1 MGRLFGDQKQR
12 LRLSKT
18 QTGPSSNSQKH
29 VEKPGP
35 KQSTQTVGLESGSPQ
50 TGSILKI
57 GNNVEQGPGPRY
69 AENNLM
75 EAADLMDN
83 YRRSGLAVDT
93 NP

>member
-35 KQSTQTVGLESGSPQ
+35 KQSTQ